1 MPNDTVK
8 QAITACA
15 EFIKDRDDALALP
28 PEAAEFAYLLVRATG
43 ARRGVEIGTSL
54 GYSGLWIGAGLAENV
69 GRLIT
74 IDIQPEKTQIAR
86 GFYEQAGLGEAIRC
100 EVGRAEEILAGLEGP
115 FDFVLNDA
123 DKENCQKYVELLLPK
138 LVSGAVIL
146 TDNSITHAREL
157 ASFVAW
163 ARQCPELQSVHLP
176 MGNGFEM
183 SVRR

>member
-1 MPNDTVK
+1 VCGVHQGPGRR
-8 QAITACA
+8 ARA
-15 EFIKDRDDALALP
+15 P

-74 IDIQPEKTQIAR
+74 IDIQPEKTQIAPR
-86 GFYEQAGLGEAIRC
+86 LLRAGRSGGSDPVRS
-100 EVGRAEEILAGLEGP
+100 GRAEEILAGLEGP

-163 ARQCPELQSVHLP
+163 ARQCPELQSAHLP